1 MSKVTLDRDTFKAL
15 ASDTRLDIL
24 RTLDGRKM
32 NLTEIAAQTK
42 LNKATLH
49 EHLSKLAEA
58 GLVKKKE
65 REGHKWVYYKLSW
78 KGENILH
85 PENTRIVIMFTMTF
99 VALGAGFVQLYL
111 YLKGTVFAFSDSL
124 LEGEKS
130 PMIDGNETLVNG
142 SGIADGINQVPENTR
157 VFLESNDGMVNAL
170 YQNPLFLY
178 IAVGCFVL
186 FIVLLSV
193 SLWRFWINKTP
204 KL

>member
-1 MSKVTLDRDTFKAL
+1 MSKITLDKDTFKAL

-32 NLTEIAAQTK
+32 NLTEIASQTK

-49 EHLSKLAEA
+49 EHLVKLTEA

-65 REGHKWVYYKLSW
+65 REGHKWVYYRLSW

-99 VALGAGFVQLYL
+99 VALASGFVQLYL
-111 YLKGTVFAFSDSL
+111 YLKGTVFSFHDELVYGADGPL
-124 LEGEKS
+124 KA
-130 PMIDGNETLVNG
+130 GNETGVNT
-142 SGIADGINQVPENTR
+142 STITDGINSVPENTR
-157 VFLESNDGMVNAL
+157 VFLESNDGVVQAF

-178 IAVGCFVL
+178 IAVGCFAL
-186 FIVLLSV
+186 FLVLLAV
-193 SLWRFWINKTP
+193 SLWRFWVNKTP